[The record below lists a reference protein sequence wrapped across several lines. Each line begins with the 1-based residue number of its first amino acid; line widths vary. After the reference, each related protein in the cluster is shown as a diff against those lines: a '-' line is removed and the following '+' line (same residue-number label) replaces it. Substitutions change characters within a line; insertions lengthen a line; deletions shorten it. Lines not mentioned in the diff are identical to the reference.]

1 MKPDDQQAG
10 DESDVTMT
18 DGGEKNAGEDPD
30 FDLQAA
36 AAHDQSSSLDDP
48 DEPEVLPDDP
58 DIQGR
63 DGSSQPG

>member
-1 MKPDDQQAG
+1 
-10 DESDVTMT
+10 MT

-30 FDLQAA
+30 FDDQAA
-36 AAHDQSSSLDDP
+36 GDDDQSSSLDDP

>member
-10 DESDVTMT
+10 DEPDVTMA

-30 FDLQAA
+30 FDDQAA
-36 AAHDQSSSLDDP
+36 GDDDQSSSLDDP